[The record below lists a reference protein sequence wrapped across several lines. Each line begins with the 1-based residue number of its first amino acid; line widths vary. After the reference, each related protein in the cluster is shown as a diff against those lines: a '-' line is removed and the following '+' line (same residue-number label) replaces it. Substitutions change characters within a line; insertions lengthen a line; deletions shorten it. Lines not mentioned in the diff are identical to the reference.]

1 MLPVS
6 ISSSDSDKSSVELL
20 PPTLLITSSLS
31 SDPSI
36 NCFFKTFFFDLDFY
50 FFLFVFI
57 CFFLLQFLQH
67 RLLRNNLNKKL
78 HHCIVTNHRANIIN
92 RSHRLHICMHVY
104 IYYMYIY
111 TVTLSPGHFTFLISD
126 GGKDL
131 VFQYRKSKMP

>member
-36 NCFFKTFFFDLDFY
+36 NCFFKTFFDLDFY

-67 RLLRNNLNKKL
+67 RLLRNNLNRKL
-78 HHCIVTNHRANIIN
+78 HHCTVTNHRANIIN

-131 VFQYRKSKMP
+131 VFQYQKSKMP